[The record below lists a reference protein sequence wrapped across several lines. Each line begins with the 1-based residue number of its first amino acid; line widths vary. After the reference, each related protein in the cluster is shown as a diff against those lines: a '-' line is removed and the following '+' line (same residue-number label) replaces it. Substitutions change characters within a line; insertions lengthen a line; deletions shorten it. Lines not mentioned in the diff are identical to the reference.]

1 MQVRRVKNI
10 ILNLTE
16 HLLHLSVV
24 DVKGSSTGK
33 LQNVFSTRCFTRLI
47 VYIDTVLSKR
57 RLAVAEPKLSR
68 ISGAFETHFK
78 FS

>member
-1 MQVRRVKNI
+1 M
-10 ILNLTE
+10 
-16 HLLHLSVV
+16 
-24 DVKGSSTGK
+24 GK
-33 LQNVFSTRCFTRLI
+33 LQNVFSTRYFTRLI